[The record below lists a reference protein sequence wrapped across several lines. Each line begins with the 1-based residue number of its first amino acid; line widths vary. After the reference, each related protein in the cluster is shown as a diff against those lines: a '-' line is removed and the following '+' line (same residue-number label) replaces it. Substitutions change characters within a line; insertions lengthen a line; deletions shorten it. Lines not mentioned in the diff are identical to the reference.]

1 MLPFSLFLFPIYYF
15 AESINYKEKLRI
27 IYLQQIHL
35 FYYNFQFSARIITF
49 HSQGWS
55 SSSSLLVL
63 EFLFYQPAISS
74 ANWCFFLAL
83 LLFFYYIGWV
93 AKFITPPS
101 RYKDLSVKVNG
112 FHYPAVYDSTT
123 LNGLIMLYLHYGKQ
137 FVKTV
142 LSAPPSGGT
151 GQRLSCVLGAA
162 VYRDISLLD
171 GLRRSKYFENSW
183 GNLEGSK
190 GDLGAVKGCNSG
202 WYSYQEPGL
211 WPTCIQYLLGI
222 LRESLWSGEGMRRCP
237 ISNIISNIIIVIKAE
252 WSFCQVNL
260 WNEIFNIYM

>member
-1 MLPFSLFLFPIYYF
+1 M
-15 AESINYKEKLRI
+15 
-27 IYLQQIHL
+27 
-35 FYYNFQFSARIITF
+35 
-49 HSQGWS
+49 
-55 SSSSLLVL
+55 
-63 EFLFYQPAISS
+63 
-74 ANWCFFLAL
+74 
-83 LLFFYYIGWV
+83 

-112 FHYPAVYDSTT
+112 FHYPAVYDSTI

-151 GQRLSCVLGAA
+151 GQRLSCVLGAT
-162 VYRDISLLD
+162 VHRDISLLD

-190 GDLGAVKGCNSG
+190 GDLDVVKGCNSG

-211 WPTCIQYLLGI
+211 WPTAYNISSI
-222 LRESLWSGEGMRRCP
+222 SFVDPFDLRNKERCP
-237 ISNIISNIIIVIKAE
+237 ISTNIIIVTGAK
-252 WSFCQVNL
+252 WSFCEINL
-260 WNEIFNIYM
+260 

>member
-1 MLPFSLFLFPIYYF
+1 MF
-15 AESINYKEKLRI
+15 A
-27 IYLQQIHL
+27 
-35 FYYNFQFSARIITF
+35 TD
-49 HSQGWS
+49 
-55 SSSSLLVL
+55 LLVL
-63 EFLFYQPAISS
+63 FQKFSILRSRSYLLLAMLITHFISSSIFFFAPTISS
-74 ANWCFFLAL
+74 ARGCFFSLSSFF
-83 LLFFYYIGWV
+83 FFYYIGWV

-101 RYKDLSVKVNG
+101 RYKDLSVKANG

-142 LSAPPSGGT
+142 LSAPPSGGA

-171 GLRRSKYFENSW
+171 GLRCSKYFENSW

-202 WYSYQEPGL
+202 WYSYQEPRL
-211 WPTCIQYLLGI
+211 WPTAYNTPSVSSVDPFD
-222 LRESLWSGEGMRRCP
+222 LRKEQGM
-237 ISNIISNIIIVIKAE
+237 SNIN
-252 WSFCQVNL
+252 
-260 WNEIFNIYM
+260 